1 MRDTWWGIFNNPC
14 WFNCR
19 YFIWA

>member
-1 MRDTWWGIFNNPC
+1 MRDTWWGIFNNPS
-14 WFNCR
+14 WFNCW